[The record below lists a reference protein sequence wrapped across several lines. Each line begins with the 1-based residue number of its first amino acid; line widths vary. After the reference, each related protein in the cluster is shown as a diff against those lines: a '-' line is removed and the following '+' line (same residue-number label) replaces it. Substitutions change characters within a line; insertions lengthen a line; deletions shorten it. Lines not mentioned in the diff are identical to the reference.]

1 MMIGTGTI
9 ANQTQV
15 LSEGEMDEIPQL
27 QLVYLW
33 EFVVPTHGTRVEVLF
48 ISGLKKSLLN

>member
-9 ANQTQV
+9 VTQTHI
-15 LSEGEMDEIPQL
+15 LTESELDEIPKL

-33 EFVVPTHGTRVEVLF
+33 EFVVPTHGIRVEVLF